1 MPSSSSTPSVS
12 EGPSRNASGI
22 PARPGRIVLTRAR
35 LGRAASALALAWL
48 ALALG
53 SAGCAALRGSPPED
67 QAAGPSG
74 SELWGMHCGRCHFN
88 RSPSWYS
95 DGQWDVAMF
104 HMGVKAQLT
113 RAEREAVLRYLEAA
127 NGP

>member
-1 MPSSSSTPSVS
+1 V
-12 EGPSRNASGI
+12 
-22 PARPGRIVLTRAR
+22 RAR
-35 LGRAASALALAWL
+35 LGRAAGSLALAWL

-53 SAGCAALRGSPPED
+53 GAGCAALRAGPEDASSASPPQD
-67 QAAGPSG
+67 AASGPSG
-74 SELWGMHCGRCHFN
+74 SELWGAHCGRCHFN

-113 RAEREAVLRYLEAA
+113 RAERDAVLRYLKAA

>member
-1 MPSSSSTPSVS
+1 MPCSSSTPSVS
-12 EGPSRNASGI
+12 D
-22 PARPGRIVLTRAR
+22 VRAR
-35 LGRAASALALAWL
+35 LGRAAGSLALAWL

-53 SAGCAALRGSPPED
+53 GAGCAALRAGPEDASSASPPED
-67 QAAGPSG
+67 SAGASTPQDALAGPSG
-74 SELWGMHCGRCHFN
+74 SELWGAHCGRCHFN

-113 RAEREAVLRYLEAA
+113 RAERDAVLRYLKAA